1 MLYLEVV
8 VLYLERPDNSGQL
21 HALGGALRIQRLE
34 GSRPDGSLCPLN
46 GAQRLG
52 MVKIFSLTS
61 WIRRFERWMER
72 FGVTVSRHEEGE
84 AAASRA
90 VFSR

>member
-1 MLYLEVV
+1 
-8 VLYLERPDNSGQL
+8 VLYLERPAHQIAVACSWAGRFGYSDL
-21 HALGGALRIQRLE
+21 KE
-34 GSRPDGSLCPLN
+34 GRRDGSLCPLN
-46 GAQRLG
+46 GAQRLR

>member
-1 MLYLEVV
+1 MQSPSAVSGAP
-8 VLYLERPDNSGQL
+8 RTPDRSRMF
-21 HALGGALRIQRLE
+21 LGGALRIQRLE

-46 GAQRLG
+46 GAQRLR